1 MDEILFSKR
10 WGRERE
16 IFKRREKM
24 DGEFERKVE
33 WEKDNGGEPLLPIRK

>member
-1 MDEILFSKR
+1 MDENLFSKS
-10 WGRERE
+10 WGREME

-24 DGEFERKVE
+24 DGEFEKKVE

>member
-16 IFKRREKM
+16 IFKRGERT

-33 WEKDNGGEPLLPIRK
+33 WEKDNGGEALLPIRK